1 LGGVIVLLASSPG
14 LLLLST
20 NPHILFR
27 LTGWPLYTLKTQ
39 NNKKKG
45 HPEGVSYSCDRPMM
59 MAVVLGP
66 PSVVIWKVEG
76 SLLSQ
81 LKTLN
86 LKKGRQP
93 TYNHINQLL
102 GII

>member
-1 LGGVIVLLASSPG
+1 
-14 LLLLST
+14 
-20 NPHILFR
+20 
-27 LTGWPLYTLKTQ
+27 
-39 NNKKKG
+39 
-45 HPEGVSYSCDRPMM
+45 MM